1 MALAKQTQKMILFT
15 QQMSQDGKEA
25 YMEQIL
31 KNIVNW
37 LASSGVKILI
47 ALIVMW
53 IAFRIIN
60 AIFKKLKK
68 KAEKSDK
75 LDKTLGRLLVSGGRI
90 LVKILVALALVG
102 YLGIDTSGV
111 AALIASLGVAVGLA
125 VNGALGNVAGGVL
138 LIVTKPFKVDDFI
151 EVAGYTGTVEEIN
164 LCATKLVT
172 VDNRVVYVPNGTAS
186 TSNIVNYS
194 EKDIRRVDHTF
205 AIAYGSDFEK
215 AKQLLTEVLSR
226 SINAKNIQI
235 GEYLD
240 KHPEGVEPAVL
251 AEDTHSLRQT
261 ITVVLNDLEGRGYL
275 SRAFHSTDRRRK
287 IIRLT
292 QEGKVF
298 ARKVLDAISAAE
310 QEAAAILS
318 AEELRRLQDYSR
330 RFSQEFARKV
340 NAIITRGE

>member
-1 MALAKQTQKMILFT
+1 
-15 QQMSQDGKEA
+15 MSQDGKEV

-31 KNIVNW
+31 KNILNW
-37 LASSGVKILI
+37 LASSGVKIVI
-47 ALIVMW
+47 ALVVMW

-226 SINAKNIQI
+226 HEK
-235 GEYLD
+235 
-240 KHPEGVEPAVL
+240 VL
-251 AEDTHSLRQT
+251 ADPAPMVRVCTQSGG
-261 ITVVLNDLEGRGYL
+261 TVELTCRGWVRSGDYWDVFFDVL
-275 SRAFHSTDRRRK
+275 
-287 IIRLT
+287 
-292 QEGKVF
+292 
-298 ARKVLDAISAAE
+298 E
-310 QEAAAILS
+310 QSKTALEAAGIAMPHQQVDVHI
-318 AEELRRLQDYSR
+318 
-330 RFSQEFARKV
+330 QEKKA
-340 NAIITRGE
+340 